1 MTKLKTAALLL
12 ALPFLFVSC
21 AKSQSQISG
30 GNFIACIGEGIGPD
44 GTVTSFFELNLKGG
58 KRMYRVPFADRKA
71 AQAFFDD
78 FKKSYLD
85 EEKTGEGMGG
95 RIAMSY
101 VERFDLQTV
110 GGQEYISVDL
120 DAEPN
125 FAMPGETVSADYLI
139 DRFGQIVGDF
149 LQVGTELMSCDLTT
163 AQEERVL
170 EIIDDFNLFE
180 AFDSF

>member
-12 ALPFLFVSC
+12 VLPFLFVSC
-21 AKSQSQISG
+21 AKAQSQMSG
-30 GNFIACIGEGIGPD
+30 ENFIACVGEGIGPD
-44 GTVTSFFELNLKGG
+44 GTMASFFELKAG
-58 KRMYRVPFADRKA
+58 KHIYRVPFADRKA
-71 AQAFFDD
+71 AQAFFDG
-78 FKKSYLD
+78 FKTSYLD
-85 EEKTGEGMGG
+85 EEKTGKGMGG
-95 RIAMSY
+95 RIVMSY
-101 VERFDLQTV
+101 VERFGLQTV

-120 DAEPN
+120 NAEPN

-149 LQVGTELMSCDLTT
+149 LQVGTELMSCDLTE

-170 EIIDDFNLFE
+170 EIIDDFNLFD